1 MNEDKH
7 KNIEAT
13 TFTVINR
20 KRTVLLVD
28 DEDLPL
34 LQRQR
39 SQMMNL
45 YAEEVISQRRNN
57 I

>member
-7 KNIEAT
+7 KNIVAT

-39 SQMMNL
+39 SRMMNP
-45 YAEEVISQRRNN
+45 YAEEVTS
-57 I
+57 